1 MRETNNMQVNELY
14 FDDEID
20 LRALFNVLWTA
31 KKLIILITAI
41 FAIGSV
47 AYSLSLNDYYK
58 SGSIF
63 IARSASGNQGLSQ
76 YSGLAAMA
84 GIKLPS
90 SGEDKAAQMIEL
102 IKSRKFVKHL
112 MTFENILPSIMAA
125 QTYNKA
131 SKELSFDQKLYDSET
146 KKWKKGI
153 PSYLQAHEVYIN
165 RTQELLFNQKLYE
178 SETKRWKNNEI
189 PSYLKAHSAY
199 LEMLSIRQD
208 KKTGFIYINIEHI
221 SPVFAKDFLE
231 LIIREA
237 NELVRKKD
245 MDESKQGLEYLTSEL
260 SKTPFVEIKES
271 INALIEVQLETQM
284 MAQINQDYIL
294 MEIEPPFIPEQKS
307 KPRRTFICVT
317 GTILGGIL
325 SVLIVLIRHYSFGE
339 EDQAVE

>member
-1 MRETNNMQVNELY
+1 MRETKNMQENELY
-14 FDDEID
+14 FDDELD
-20 LRALFNVLWTA
+20 LRELFNVLWTA

-47 AYSLSLNDYYK
+47 VYSLSLNNYYK

-63 IARSASGNQGLSQ
+63 FARSASGNQGLSQ
-76 YSGLAAMA
+76 YSSLAAMA
-84 GIKLPS
+84 GINLPS

-112 MTFENILPSIMAA
+112 MTFENILPSILAA
-125 QTYNKA
+125 KSYNN
-131 SKELSFDQKLYDSET
+131 S
-146 KKWKKGI
+146 
-153 PSYLQAHEVYIN
+153 
-165 RTQELLFNQKLYE
+165 TQELLFNQKLYE
-178 SETKRWKNNEI
+178 SETKTWKNKLI
-189 PSYLKAHSAY
+189 PSYLEVHKAY
-199 LEMLSIRQD
+199 INMLSIAQD

-231 LIIREA
+231 LIIREG
-237 NELVRKKD
+237 NELIRKKD
-245 MDESKQGLEYLTSEL
+245 MEESKQGLEYLTSEL

-294 MEIEPPFIPEQKS
+294 IEIEPPFIPEQKS
-307 KPRRTFICVT
+307 KPTRSFICVI
-317 GTILGGIL
+317 GTMLGGIL
-325 SVLIVLIRHYSFGE
+325 GVLIVLIRHYSFGE

>member
-1 MRETNNMQVNELY
+1 MRETKNMQENEFY

-20 LRALFNVLWTA
+20 LRELFNVLWTA

-41 FAIGSV
+41 FAFGSV
-47 AYSLSLNDYYK
+47 IYSLSLNDYYK

-63 IARSASGNQGLSQ
+63 LARSASGNQGLSQ

-84 GIKLPS
+84 GITLPSS

-112 MTFENILPSIMAA
+112 MTFENILPSILAA
-125 QTYNKA
+125 KSYNN
-131 SKELSFDQKLYDSET
+131 S
-146 KKWKKGI
+146 
-153 PSYLQAHEVYIN
+153 
-165 RTQELLFNQKLYE
+165 TQELLFNQRLYE
-178 SETKRWKNNEI
+178 SETKTWKNNEI

-199 LEMLSIRQD
+199 LNMLSIAQD

-231 LIIREA
+231 LIIRES
-237 NELVRKKD
+237 NELIRKKD
-245 MDESKQGLEYLTSEL
+245 MEESKQGLEYLTSEL
-260 SKTPFVEIKES
+260 TKTPFVAIKES
-271 INALIEVQLETQM
+271 INSLIEVQLETQM

-294 MEIEPPFIPEQKS
+294 TEIEPPFIPEQKS
-307 KPRRTFICVT
+307 KPSRTFICVA

>member
-1 MRETNNMQVNELY
+1 MQENEFH
-14 FDDEID
+14 FDDEFD
-20 LRALFNVLWTA
+20 LRELFNVLWAA

-47 AYSLSLNDYYK
+47 VYSLSLNNYYQ

-90 SGEDKAAQMIEL
+90 SGEDKTAQVIEL
-102 IKSRKFVKHL
+102 MKSRKFVKHL
-112 MTFENILPSIMAA
+112 MAFESILPSIMAA
-125 QTYNKA
+125 KSYN
-131 SKELSFDQKLYDSET
+131 
-146 KKWKKGI
+146 
-153 PSYLQAHEVYIN
+153 N

-178 SETKRWKNNEI
+178 SETKTWKNNEI
-189 PSYLKAHSAY
+189 PSYLEAHSAY
-199 LEMLSIRQD
+199 LNMLSVRQD

-221 SPVFAKDFLE
+221 SPVFAKEFLE

-237 NELVRKKD
+237 NELLRKKD

-271 INALIEVQLETQM
+271 INALIEAQLETQM
-284 MAQINQDYIL
+284 LAQINQDYIL
-294 MEIEPPFIPEQKS
+294 IEIDPPFIPEQKS
-307 KPRRTFICVT
+307 KPRRTFICVV

>member
-1 MRETNNMQVNELY
+1 MRETKNMQENEPY

-20 LRALFNVLWTA
+20 LRELFNVLWTA

-47 AYSLSLNDYYK
+47 VYSLSLNNHYK
-58 SGSIF
+58 SESLF
-63 IARSASGNQGLSQ
+63 LARSASENQGLSQ
-76 YSGLAAMA
+76 YSSLAAMA
-84 GIKLPS
+84 GISLPS

-112 MTFENILPSIMAA
+112 MTFENILPSILAA
-125 QTYNKA
+125 KSYNN
-131 SKELSFDQKLYDSET
+131 S
-146 KKWKKGI
+146 
-153 PSYLQAHEVYIN
+153 
-165 RTQELLFNQKLYE
+165 TQELLFNQKLYE
-178 SETKRWKNNEI
+178 SETKTWKNKEI

-199 LEMLSIRQD
+199 LNMLSIAQD

-231 LIIREA
+231 LIIRES

-245 MDESKQGLEYLTSEL
+245 MEESKQGLEYLTSEL

-284 MAQINQDYIL
+284 LAQINQDYIL
-294 MEIEPPFIPEQKS
+294 IEIEPPFIPEQKS
-307 KPRRTFICVT
+307 KPSRSLIC
-317 GTILGGIL
+317 ILGTMLGGML
-325 SVLIVLIRHYSFGE
+325 SVLIVLIRHYSFVE

>member
-1 MRETNNMQVNELY
+1 MRETKNMQKNELY

-47 AYSLSLNDYYK
+47 VYSLSLNDYYK

-63 IARSASGNQGLSQ
+63 LARDASGNQGLSQ

-84 GIKLPS
+84 GISLPSS

-112 MTFENILPSIMAA
+112 MTFENILPSILAA
-125 QTYNKA
+125 ESYNK
-131 SKELSFDQKLYDSET
+131 S
-146 KKWKKGI
+146 
-153 PSYLQAHEVYIN
+153 
-165 RTQELLFNQKLYE
+165 TQELLFNQKLYE
-178 SETKRWKNNEI
+178 SETKTWKNNEI
-189 PSYLKAHSAY
+189 PSYLKAHKAY
-199 LEMLSIRQD
+199 LGMLSITQD

-231 LIIREA
+231 LIIREG
-237 NELVRKKD
+237 NELIRKKD
-245 MDESKQGLEYLTSEL
+245 MEESKQGLEYLTSEL
-260 SKTPFVEIKES
+260 SKTPFVAIKES
-271 INALIEVQLETQM
+271 INTLIEVQLETQM
-284 MAQINQDYIL
+284 MAQINQDYIFV
-294 MEIEPPFIPEQKS
+294 EIEPPFIPEQKS
-307 KPRRTFICVT
+307 KPTRSYICVV

-325 SVLIVLIRHYSFGE
+325 GVLIVLIRHYSFGE

>member
-1 MRETNNMQVNELY
+1 MRETESMQENNPY
-14 FDDEID
+14 FDDDEID
-20 LRALFNVLWTA
+20 LRELFNVLWTA
-31 KKLIILITAI
+31 KKLIIQITAI

-47 AYSLSLNDYYK
+47 VYSLSLNNYYQ

-112 MTFENILPSIMAA
+112 MTFENILPSILAA
-125 QTYNKA
+125 KSYNN
-131 SKELSFDQKLYDSET
+131 S
-146 KKWKKGI
+146 
-153 PSYLQAHEVYIN
+153 
-165 RTQELLFNQKLYE
+165 TQELLFNQKLYE
-178 SETKRWKNNEI
+178 SETKTWKNSEI

-199 LEMLSIRQD
+199 LKMLSIAQD
-208 KKTGFIYINIEHI
+208 KKTGFISINIEHI
-221 SPVFAKDFLE
+221 SPFFAKDFLE
-231 LIIREA
+231 LIIRES
-237 NELVRKKD
+237 NELLRKKD

-260 SKTPFVEIKES
+260 SKTPFVAIKES
-271 INALIEVQLETQM
+271 INTLIEVQLETQM
-284 MAQINQDYIL
+284 MAQINQDYIFV
-294 MEIEPPFIPEQKS
+294 EIEPPFIPEQKS
-307 KPRRTFICVT
+307 KPTRSYICVV

-325 SVLIVLIRHYSFGE
+325 GVLIVLIRHYSFGE